1 MSIVNYFG
9 KIKSKYEP
17 FEYPYVYKGN
27 KCTYNHNNTQ
37 ISHRDSVSGEWRI
50 LISNKENEHKYNLLR
65 SQLQTRGV
73 IETNICVNNIN
84 ETFHLCLDKI
94 NEFIFSINTIDNID
108 IAPPLNMIE
117 ILILKIS
124 GLDLHV
130 KHLDK
135 TNKPLM
141 DDMTLLQNKL
151 ILIETQIN
159 LYKKKEEI
167 RDELNECFRKQTEE
181 ANEGIKELKEIRDEL
196 NECFRKQ
203 TEEANEGIK
212 ELKEYFEEFKDELK
226 ENFKPIVPLNIETK
240 DIHYTTLVTTQKK
253 QEFISTMK
261 PYIKKLKQVNEQVVE
276 QVVEQVENI
285 QIINDVEIDYCL
297 NLCVFCIF
305 VCSYYIICIF
315 VCSYYIINL

>member
-27 KCTYNHNNTQ
+27 IVRCDCNTSL
-37 ISHRDSVSGEWRI
+37 ISHRDSVSSEFRI
-50 LISNKENEHKYNLLR
+50 LISNKENEPQYNLLFCQFR
-65 SQLQTRGV
+65 SPTPFIIDQHL
-73 IETNICVNNIN
+73 ICVNNIN
-84 ETFHLCLDKI
+84 ETFHLCLNKI
-94 NEFIFSINTIDNID
+94 NEFIFKINTIDNVD
-108 IAPPLNMIE
+108 IAPPLHMIE

-135 TNKPLM
+135 TNKSLM

-181 ANEGIKELKEIRDEL
+181 ANEGIKELKEH
-196 NECFRKQ
+196 
-203 TEEANEGIK
+203 
-212 ELKEYFEEFKDELK
+212 FEEFRDELK

-240 DIHYTTLVTTQKK
+240 DIHYTTLVITQTKK
-253 QEFISTMK
+253 EFISTMK

-276 QVVEQVENI
+276 QTNI